1 MRNLRDSRR
10 LRGSVAIARSVN
22 VDRSNER
29 GDMRRLIT
37 ALATLA
43 VLVGVIAAPA
53 AGDTHFPQATFD
65 AQLSGDNEVP
75 AVASDGSGYAS
86 VTLSEDGSSIDYR
99 LYVNDLDDVVEAHIH
114 VGPVGENGPVAV
126 FLFGPADPPMPSD
139 GLLAEGTITQAD
151 LMATEGVFDGTMAQL
166 VELIRSGET
175 YVNVHTTAYS
185 SGEIRGQLAL
195 ASFDFSASLAGGNEV
210 PPVSTEGTGLTTF
223 SLNDSQ
229 TALDYTLIT
238 YGLEDTVQAHI
249 HIGPAGENGPVVVF
263 LFGPEASGVTQDGIL
278 AQGRITQGDLIPMP
292 GVFDGTMATLI
303 DHLRAGTA
311 YVNVHTLANPGGE
324 IRGQVEGLQRGVA
337 GATFTDDDG
346 NTHEAD
352 IETIAA
358 AGITR
363 GCNPPDN
370 DEYCPDDG
378 FTRGQ
383 AAAFFNRALNLKAS
397 ADDAF
402 VDDENSIFEA
412 DIDAIA
418 AIGIT
423 VGCNPPANDAYCPDD
438 TVTRAQWASFMVRA
452 LGLTEG
458 GDVDRFTDDDGTTH
472 ETDINRIAAA
482 GITLGCNPPDNDQF
496 CPDDTVTRAQA
507 ASFFVRALGW

>member
-1 MRNLRDSRR
+1 
-10 LRGSVAIARSVN
+10 
-22 VDRSNER
+22 
-29 GDMRRLIT
+29 MRRLIT
-37 ALATLA
+37 GLATLA
-43 VLVGVIAAPA
+43 VLAAVTAVPA
-53 AGDTHFPQATFD
+53 AADTHFPQATFD
-65 AQLSGDNEVP
+65 TQLSGDNEVP
-75 AVASDGSGYAS
+75 AVASDGSGYATIS
-86 VTLSEDGSSIDYR
+86 LSEDETSIDYR
-99 LYVNDLDDVVEAHIH
+99 VYVNDLDNVIQAHIH
-114 VGPVGENGPVAV
+114 VGPPGENGPVAA
-126 FLFGPADPPMPSD
+126 FLFGPADPPVSSD
-139 GLLAEGTITQAD
+139 GLLAEGTITEDD
-151 LMATEGVFDGTMAQL
+151 LIPTPGTFDGSMAQF

-175 YVNVHTTAYS
+175 YVNVHTTAYPN
-185 SGEIRGQLAL
+185 GEIRGQLAL
-195 ASFDFSASLAGGNEV
+195 ASFDFSASLSGANEV
-210 PPVSTEGTGLTTF
+210 PSVVSGGTGLATF

-229 TALDYTLIT
+229 TVLDYTLIT
-238 YGLEDTVQAHI
+238 YGLADTTMAHI
-249 HIGPAGENGPVVVF
+249 HIGPADENGPVAVF
-263 LFGPEASGVTQDGIL
+263 LFGPEMDGVTRDGLL
-278 AQGRITQGDLIPMP
+278 AQGRITAADLMATPD
-292 GVFDGTMATLI
+292 VYDGTMATLI

-311 YVNVHTLANPGGE
+311 YANVHTVANPGGE
-324 IRGQVEGLQRGVA
+324 IRGQVEGLQRGDA

-358 AGITR
+358 ADITR

-402 VDDENSIFEA
+402 VDDETSTFEG
-412 DIDAIA
+412 DINAIA

-423 VGCNPPANDAYCPDD
+423 LGCNPPANDEFCPDD
-438 TVTRAQWASFMVRA
+438 TTTRAQWASFMVRA

-458 GDVDRFTDDDGTTH
+458 GDVDRFTDDDNSVH

-482 GITLGCNPPDNDQF
+482 GITLGCNPPDNDEF
-496 CPDDTVTRAQA
+496 CPEDTVTRAQA

>member
-1 MRNLRDSRR
+1 
-10 LRGSVAIARSVN
+10 
-22 VDRSNER
+22 
-29 GDMRRLIT
+29 MRRLFT
-37 ALATLA
+37 ALATLTA
-43 VLVGVIAAPA
+43 LVGVAVVPA
-53 AGDTHFPQATFD
+53 AADSHFPEAAFD

-75 AVASDGSGYAS
+75 AVASDGSGYSS
-86 VTLSEDGSSIDYR
+86 VTVSEDGSSIAYR
-99 LYVNDLDDVVEAHIH
+99 LYVNGLDDVEVAHIH
-114 VGPVGENGPVAV
+114 VGPVDDNGPVAALLFGPADPPVAPEGLLAEGTITEADLSPTPGVFDGTMDQLVELIRSGDAYVNVHTTANAGGEIRGQLAPASFDFSASLSGANEVPPVSTDGTGLATFSLNESQTALEYTLITYGLEGTTMAHIHIGPAGVNGPVAV
-126 FLFGPADPPMPSD
+126 FLFGPEASGVNRD
-139 GLLAEGTITQAD
+139 GLLAQGTITEED
-151 LMATEGVFDGTMAQL
+151 LMPTAGVFDGTMAA
-166 VELIRSGET
+166 LI
-175 YVNVHTTAYS
+175 
-185 SGEIRGQLAL
+185 
-195 ASFDFSASLAGGNEV
+195 
-210 PPVSTEGTGLTTF
+210 
-223 SLNDSQ
+223 
-229 TALDYTLIT
+229 
-238 YGLEDTVQAHI
+238 
-249 HIGPAGENGPVVVF
+249 EN
-263 LFGPEASGVTQDGIL
+263 
-278 AQGRITQGDLIPMP
+278 
-292 GVFDGTMATLI
+292 
-303 DHLRAGTA
+303 LRAGTA
-311 YVNVHTLANPGGE
+311 YVNTHTLAYPNGE

-337 GATFTDDDG
+337 GAAFTDDDG

-363 GCNPPDN
+363 GCNPPAN

-383 AAAFFNRALNLKAS
+383 AAAFFNRGLNLKAS
-397 ADDAF
+397 DTDAF
-402 VDDENSIFEA
+402 VDDENSIFEG

-423 VGCNPPANDAYCPDD
+423 LGCNPPASDEYCPDD

-482 GITLGCNPPDNDQF
+482 GITLGCNPPENDLF

>member
-1 MRNLRDSRR
+1 M
-10 LRGSVAIARSVN
+10 
-22 VDRSNER
+22 
-29 GDMRRLIT
+29 
-37 ALATLA
+37 A
-43 VLVGVIAAPA
+43 VSAAA
-53 AGDTHFPQATFD
+53 DTHFPDATFD

-75 AVASDGSGYAS
+75 AVASDGSGYATI
-86 VTLSEDGSSIDYR
+86 TLSEDETSIDYR
-99 LYVNDLDDVVEAHIH
+99 LYVSDLDDIVQAHIH
-114 VGPVGENGPVAV
+114 VGAAGENGPVAA
-126 FLFGPADPPMPSD
+126 FLFGPADPPASSD
-139 GLLAEGTITQAD
+139 GLLDEGTITEAD
-151 LMATEGVFDGTMAQL
+151 LIATPGTFDGTMARF
-166 VELIRSGET
+166 VELIRSGDT
-175 YVNVHTTAYS
+175 YVNVHTTTYPA
-185 SGEIRGQLAL
+185 GEIRGQLSL
-195 ASFDFSASLAGGNEV
+195 ASFDFSASLAGANEV
-210 PPVSTEGTGLTTF
+210 PPVDSEGTGLSTF

-229 TALDYTLIT
+229 TTLDYTLIT
-238 YGLEDTVQAHI
+238 YGLEGTTMAHI
-249 HIGPAGENGPVVVF
+249 HLGAADENGDVVVF
-263 LFGPEASGVTQDGIL
+263 LFGPEATGVTRDGIL
-278 AQGRITQGDLIPMP
+278 AQGTITEADLMAVP

-311 YVNVHTLANPGGE
+311 YVNVHTLENPAGE
-324 IRGQVEGLQRGVA
+324 IRGQVEGLERGLA
-337 GATFTDDDG
+337 GARFTDDDG

-358 AGITR
+358 ADITR

-397 ADDAF
+397 ETDAF
-402 VDDENSIFEA
+402 VDDEDSIFEG

-423 VGCNPPANDAYCPDD
+423 LGCNPPENDEYCPDD

-458 GDVDRFTDDDGTTH
+458 GDVDRFTDDDGNTH
-472 ETDINRIAAA
+472 EADINRIAAA
-482 GITLGCNPPDNDQF
+482 GITLGCNPPDNDRF

>member
-1 MRNLRDSRR
+1 
-10 LRGSVAIARSVN
+10 
-22 VDRSNER
+22 
-29 GDMRRLIT
+29 MRRLT
-37 ALATLA
+37 TGLATLA
-43 VLVGVIAAPA
+43 VLAAMAALPA
-53 AGDTHFPQATFD
+53 AADTHFLQASFD
-65 AQLSGDNEVP
+65 TQLSGDNEVP

-86 VTLSEDGSSIDYR
+86 ITLSEDETSIGFR
-99 LYVNDLDDVVEAHIH
+99 LYVSGLDDVVAAHIH
-114 VGPVGENGPVAV
+114 VAAAGANGPVVAS
-126 FLFGPADPPMPSD
+126 LFGPADPPVPSD
-139 GLLAEGTITQAD
+139 GLLAEGTIAEAD
-151 LMATEGVFDGTMAQL
+151 LVSTPGTFDGTMAQL
-166 VELIRSGET
+166 VELIRSGEA
-175 YVNVHTTAYS
+175 YVNVHTTAYPD
-185 SGEIRGQLAL
+185 GEIRGQLAL
-195 ASFDFSASLAGGNEV
+195 ASFDFSASLSGANEV
-210 PPVSTEGTGLTTF
+210 PAVSSEGTGLATF

-238 YGLEDTVQAHI
+238 YGLEDTTDAHI
-249 HIGPAGENGPVVVF
+249 HIGPADDNGPVAVF
-263 LFGPEASGVTQDGIL
+263 LFGPETDGVTRDGVL
-278 AQGRITQGDLIPMP
+278 AQGTITAADLMATA
-292 GVFDGTMATLI
+292 GVYDGTMATLI

-311 YVNVHTLANPGGE
+311 YANVHTVVNPAGE
-324 IRGQVEGLQRGVA
+324 IRGQVEGLQRGEA

-383 AAAFFNRALNLKAS
+383 AAAFFNRGLNLMAS
-397 ADDAF
+397 SDDAF
-402 VDDENSIFEA
+402 VDDETSIFEG
-412 DIDAIA
+412 DINAIA

-423 VGCNPPANDAYCPDD
+423 IGCNPPDNDEFCPDD

-458 GDVDRFTDDDGTTH
+458 GDVDRFIDDDNSVH

-482 GITLGCNPPDNDQF
+482 GITLGCNPPDNDEF
-496 CPDDTVTRAQA
+496 CPEDTVTRAQA

>member
-1 MRNLRDSRR
+1 
-10 LRGSVAIARSVN
+10 
-22 VDRSNER
+22 
-29 GDMRRLIT
+29 MRRLIT

-43 VLVGVIAAPA
+43 VLMGVMVVSAAA
-53 AGDTHFPQATFD
+53 DTHFPQATFD

-86 VTLSEDGSSIDYR
+86 VTVSEDESSIDYR
-99 LYVNDLDDVVEAHIH
+99 LYVHDLDHVVQAHIH
-114 VGPVGENGPVAV
+114 VGSDGENGDVAV
-126 FLFGPADPPMPSD
+126 FLFEADPPRSED
-139 GLLAEGTITQAD
+139 GLLAEDTITEAD
-151 LMATEGVFDGTMAQL
+151 LIPIPGEFDGTMAQL
-166 VELIRSGET
+166 VELIRSGDT
-175 YVNVHTTAYS
+175 YVNVHTTAYGT
-185 SGEIRGQLAL
+185 GEIRGQLAL
-195 ASFDFSASLAGGNEV
+195 ASFDFSASLAGANEV
-210 PPVSTEGTGLTTF
+210 PPVSSEGTGLATF

-229 TALDYTLIT
+229 TALDYNLIT
-238 YGLEDTVQAHI
+238 YGLEDTTVAHI
-249 HIGPAGENGPVVVF
+249 HIGAAGENGGVVVF
-263 LFGPEASGVTQDGIL
+263 LFGPEASGVTRDGIL
-278 AQGRITQGDLIPMP
+278 AQGTISEADLNPMP
-292 GVFDGTMATLI
+292 NVFDGTMVTLI

-311 YVNVHTLANPGGE
+311 YVNVHTLANPDGE
-324 IRGQVEGLQRGVA
+324 IRGQVEGLERGVA

-358 AGITR
+358 ADITR
-363 GCNPPDN
+363 GCNPPAN
-370 DEYCPDDG
+370 DEYCPEDG

-383 AAAFFNRALNLKAS
+383 AAAFFNRALNLRAS
-397 ADDAF
+397 SSDAF
-402 VDDENSIFEA
+402 VDDDDSIFEA
-412 DIDAIA
+412 DINAIA
-418 AIGIT
+418 AIEIT
-423 VGCNPPANDAYCPDD
+423 LGCNPPANDEYCPDD

-458 GDVDRFTDDDGTTH
+458 GDVDRFTDDDGNTH

>member
-1 MRNLRDSRR
+1 
-10 LRGSVAIARSVN
+10 
-22 VDRSNER
+22 
-29 GDMRRLIT
+29 MRRLIT

-43 VLVGVIAAPA
+43 VLVGVVAVSAAA
-53 AGDTHFPQATFD
+53 DTHFPQATFD
-65 AQLSGDNEVP
+65 AQLSGENEVP
-75 AVASDGSGYAS
+75 AVDSDASGYATI
-86 VTLSEDGSSIDYR
+86 TLSEDGSSIDYR
-99 LYVNDLDDVVEAHIH
+99 LYVNDLDNVVQAHIH
-114 VGPVGENGPVAV
+114 VGAEGENGPVAA
-126 FLFGPADPPMPSD
+126 FLFGPADPPASSD
-139 GLLAEGTITQAD
+139 GLLAEGTITEAD
-151 LMATEGVFDGTMAQL
+151 LIPTAGTFDGTMAEF
-166 VELIRSGET
+166 VELIRSGDT
-175 YVNVHTTAYS
+175 YVNVHTSANPD
-185 SGEIRGQLAL
+185 GEIRGQLAL
-195 ASFDFSASLAGGNEV
+195 ASFDFSASLAGANEV
-210 PPVSTEGTGLTTF
+210 PPVATEGTGLATF

-238 YGLEDTVQAHI
+238 YGLEDAVQAHI
-249 HIGPAGENGPVVVF
+249 HIGPADENGPVVVF
-263 LFGPEASGVTQDGIL
+263 LFGPEEGGVTRDGVL
-278 AQGRITQGDLIPMP
+278 AQGTITEADLIPVA

-311 YVNVHTLANPGGE
+311 YVNVHTLANPAGE
-324 IRGQVEGLQRGVA
+324 IRDQVEGLERGVA
-337 GATFTDDDG
+337 GATFTDDNG

-383 AAAFFNRALNLKAS
+383 AAAFFNRGLNLKAS
-397 ADDAF
+397 ATDAF
-402 VDDENSIFEA
+402 VDDETSIFED
-412 DIDAIA
+412 DINAIA

-423 VGCNPPANDAYCPDD
+423 LGCNPPTNDAFCPDD
-438 TVTRAQWASFMVRA
+438 TTTRAQWASFMVRA

-458 GDVDRFTDDDGTTH
+458 GDVDRFTDDDGNTH